1 MGMRGTLTSPL
12 QLVLADHM
20 DVQTAATTEAV
31 NSTEIF
37 GRDFTQ
43 SERYMFGVAQLSS
56 ILISFVSLIFS
67 VIHFNELEAKSV
79 KSAGKFFLG
88 LPFFLITIVFRT
100 IAFSLLLCFLGWW
113 SSCIIF
119 LIFFTTVLTSVCIGD
134 NFFRACVYGVWSFLV
149 PVGYTK
155 DPLEPLDYKKISN
168 PDSPIDREAEEEES
182 PYFDL
187 EDKHSVMRSRSS
199 YFLTSHSL
207 SNLMIL
213 YPSVAIMT
221 ILVHRA
227 QVLQTMQISTLAIFP
242 VSHLSYIFLPLLAL
256 CLAVSLLLVRPFHRA
271 DRVKGQLV
279 RGTIIV

>member
-1 MGMRGTLTSPL
+1 
-12 QLVLADHM
+12 
-20 DVQTAATTEAV
+20 
-31 NSTEIF
+31 
-37 GRDFTQ
+37 
-43 SERYMFGVAQLSS
+43 MFGVAQLSS

-168 PDSPIDREAEEEES
+168 EGFIVFREL
-182 PYFDL
+182 YMTQTQFVC
-187 EDKHSVMRSRSS
+187 H
-199 YFLTSHSL
+199 
-207 SNLMIL
+207 LMK
-213 YPSVAIMT
+213 VT
-221 ILVHRA
+221 
-227 QVLQTMQISTLAIFP
+227 
-242 VSHLSYIFLPLLAL
+242 
-256 CLAVSLLLVRPFHRA
+256 LLVRS
-271 DRVKGQLV
+271 DSCNYIQLILCV
-279 RGTIIV
+279 CRLDN